1 MQIYEEKLLDQKE
14 IKIRHIFLIILVG
27 IRYKKEN
34 YYSLERSYVIEVIL
48 LKAKLDDFKQLFEL
62 SILTARDKL
71 TSN

>member
-14 IKIRHIFLIILVG
+14 IKIRHIFLIILIG

-34 YYSLERSYVIEVIL
+34 YSLERSYVIEVIL